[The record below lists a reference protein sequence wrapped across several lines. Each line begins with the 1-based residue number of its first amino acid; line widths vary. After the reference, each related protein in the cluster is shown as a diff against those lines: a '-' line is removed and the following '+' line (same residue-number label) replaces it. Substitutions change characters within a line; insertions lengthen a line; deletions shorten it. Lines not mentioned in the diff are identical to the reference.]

1 MEWAV
6 IEWKDRPFC
15 RRSRAG
21 ARGRKKGRSP
31 LRVLVSGGAG
41 FIGSHLCDYWLAAGC
56 EVVAADNFSTGR
68 RENIAHLR
76 GNPRFRLLEQD
87 VCAPFDPGGRFDYVL
102 HMASPASP
110 RDYLGA
116 PLETLAVNSAG
127 TKTMLE
133 IARRD
138 GAAFL
143 LASTSE
149 CYGDPLEH
157 PQREDYWGNVNPVG
171 PRSVY
176 DEAKRFA
183 EALTAAYRREYGVNT
198 HLARLFNTYG
208 PRMKLDDGRV
218 VPAFVSQAL
227 QGKPLTVFG
236 DGSQTRSFCYVSD
249 TVRGI
254 ALLIAGGEH
263 GPVNIGSS
271 QELTVREFAERIQ
284 RIAGSACAVEF
295 HDLPQDDP
303 KQRRPD
309 IAKAKRVLGWAPTV
323 SLEEGLRE
331 TIDYFRSRELAAA

>member
-1 MEWAV
+1 M
-6 IEWKDRPFC
+6 
-15 RRSRAG
+15 
-21 ARGRKKGRSP
+21 
-31 LRVLVSGGAG
+31 
-41 FIGSHLCDYWLAAGC
+41 
-56 EVVAADNFSTGR
+56 DNFSTGR
-68 RENIAHLR
+68 RENVAHLR
-76 GNPRFRLLEQD
+76 GNPRFRLIEHD

-110 RDYLGA
+110 RDYLKA
-116 PLETLAVNSAG
+116 PIETLTVNSAG
-127 TKTMLE
+127 TQTMLE
-133 IARRD
+133 IARRG

-143 LASTSE
+143 QASTSE

-157 PQREDYWGNVNPVG
+157 PQSEEYWGNVNPVG

-183 EALTAAYRREYGVNT
+183 ESLTMAYRREYGVNT
-198 HLARLFNTYG
+198 HLARIFNTYG

-227 QGKPLTVFG
+227 QGRPLTVFG

-249 TVRGI
+249 TVRGL

-263 GPVNIGSS
+263 SPVNIGSPE
-271 QELTVREFAERIQ
+271 ELTVREFAERIR
-284 RIAGSACAVEF
+284 RIVGAACSIEF
-295 HDLPQDDP
+295 RDLPQDDP

-309 IAKAKRVLGWAPTV
+309 IAKAKRVLGWQPAV

-331 TIDYFRSRELAAA
+331 TIRYFRSRELAPA

>member
-1 MEWAV
+1 M
-6 IEWKDRPFC
+6 
-15 RRSRAG
+15 
-21 ARGRKKGRSP
+21 
-31 LRVLVSGGAG
+31 
-41 FIGSHLCDYWLAAGC
+41 
-56 EVVAADNFSTGR
+56 DNFSTGR
-68 RENIAHLR
+68 RENVAHLH
-76 GNPRFRLLEQD
+76 GNPRFRLIEHD

-110 RDYLGA
+110 RDYLKA
-116 PLETLAVNSAG
+116 PIETLTVNSAG
-127 TKTMLE
+127 TQTMLE
-133 IARRD
+133 IARRG

-143 LASTSE
+143 QASTSE

-157 PQREDYWGNVNPVG
+157 PQSEEYWGNVNPVG

-183 EALTAAYRREYGVNT
+183 ESLTMAYRREYGVNT
-198 HLARLFNTYG
+198 HLARIFNTYG

-227 QGKPLTVFG
+227 QGRPLTVFG

-249 TVRGI
+249 TVRGL

-263 GPVNIGSS
+263 SPVNIGSPE
-271 QELTVREFAERIQ
+271 ELTVREFAERIR
-284 RIAGSACAVEF
+284 RIVGAACSIEF
-295 HDLPQDDP
+295 RDLPQDDP

-309 IAKAKRVLGWAPTV
+309 IAKAKRVLGWQPTV

-331 TIDYFRSRELAAA
+331 TIRYFRSRELAPA

>member
-1 MEWAV
+1 M
-6 IEWKDRPFC
+6 
-15 RRSRAG
+15 
-21 ARGRKKGRSP
+21 
-31 LRVLVSGGAG
+31 
-41 FIGSHLCDYWLAAGC
+41 
-56 EVVAADNFSTGR
+56 DNFSTGR
-68 RENIAHLR
+68 RENVAHLR
-76 GNPRFRLLEQD
+76 GNPRFRLIEHD

-110 RDYLGA
+110 RDYLKA
-116 PLETLAVNSAG
+116 PIETLTVNSAG
-127 TKTMLE
+127 TQTMLE
-133 IARRD
+133 IARRG

-143 LASTSE
+143 QASTSE

-157 PQREDYWGNVNPVG
+157 PQNEEYWGNVNPVG

-183 EALTAAYRREYGVNT
+183 ESLTMAYRREYGVNT
-198 HLARLFNTYG
+198 HLARIFNTYG

-227 QGKPLTVFG
+227 QGRPLTVFG

-249 TVRGI
+249 TVRGL

-263 GPVNIGSS
+263 SPVNIGSPE
-271 QELTVREFAERIQ
+271 ELTVREFAERIR
-284 RIAGSACAVEF
+284 RIVGAACSIEF
-295 HDLPQDDP
+295 RDLPQDDP

-309 IAKAKRVLGWAPTV
+309 IAKAKRVLGWEPAV

-331 TIDYFRSRELAAA
+331 TIRYFRSRELAPA

>member
-1 MEWAV
+1 M
-6 IEWKDRPFC
+6 
-15 RRSRAG
+15 
-21 ARGRKKGRSP
+21 
-31 LRVLVSGGAG
+31 
-41 FIGSHLCDYWLAAGC
+41 
-56 EVVAADNFSTGR
+56 DNFSTGR
-68 RENIAHLR
+68 RENVAHLR
-76 GNPRFRLLEQD
+76 GNPRFRLIEHD

-110 RDYLGA
+110 RDYLRA
-116 PLETLAVNSAG
+116 PIETLTVNSAG

-133 IARRD
+133 IARRG

-143 LASTSE
+143 QASTSE

-157 PQREDYWGNVNPVG
+157 PQSEEYWGNVNPVG

-183 EALTAAYRREYGVNT
+183 ESLTMAYRREYGVNT
-198 HLARLFNTYG
+198 HLARIFNTYG

-227 QGKPLTVFG
+227 QGRPLTVFG

-249 TVRGI
+249 TVRGL

-263 GPVNIGSS
+263 SPVNIGSPE
-271 QELTVREFAERIQ
+271 ELTVREFAERIR
-284 RIAGSACAVEF
+284 RIVGAACSIEF
-295 HDLPQDDP
+295 RDLPQDDP

-309 IAKAKRVLGWAPTV
+309 IAKAKRVLGWQPAV

-331 TIDYFRSRELAAA
+331 TIRYFRSRELAPA